1 MTTLT
6 DRPATALLVI
16 DMQNGI
22 VADAWRREQTITNIR
37 AAVSRAR
44 DAGVPVVWIQ
54 HSAADLPTGSDPWQQ
69 VAELTRDDTEPVIHK
84 QWGDSFEDT
93 DLETVL
99 AERGV
104 GSLVITGASTEAC
117 VRCTLHG
124 ALTRGYDALLVSDA
138 HTTTDMTSWGAPGPE
153 QVVSFTNL
161 YWQYT
166 SAPGRTAGTVTTT
179 DLDFAR
185 KQA

>member
-16 DMQNGI
+16 DVQNGV
-22 VADAWRREQTITNIR
+22 VADAWRRDETIANIR
-37 AAVSRAR
+37 TAVGKAR

-54 HSAADLPTGSDPWQQ
+54 HNAADLPIGSDPWQF
-69 VAELTRDDTEPVIHK
+69 VPELTRDDSEALVHK

-93 DLETVL
+93 DLEKVL
-99 AERGV
+99 ADRGV
-104 GSLVITGASTEAC
+104 GSLVITGAATEAC

-124 ALTRGYDALLVSDA
+124 ALARGYDTLLIADA
-138 HTTTDMTSWGAPGPE
+138 HAASDLTAWGAPSPE

-161 YWQYT
+161 YWQYS
-166 SAPGRTAGTVTTT
+166 SAPGRTAGTVTTD
-179 DLDFAR
+179 DLDFAG
-185 KQA
+185 KEA